1 MRIQRGRAHSA
12 CACFQRSRRVLGSVS
27 VDKLLDTAHH
37 IGSIER
43 AHGRKFDP
51 GRMEL
56 LIRKNPG
63 CECPRTVGVA
73 ITDKNGFLDA
83 FPTLELVR
91 VRLLPPDPPDANSV
105 RKLAATWVRRQ
116 PEYCWRVA
124 MAKRL
129 G

>member
-1 MRIQRGRAHSA
+1 LRIQRGRAHSA

-27 VDKLLDTAHH
+27 VDKVLDTAHH

-83 FPTLELVR
+83 FHNSRPASSAKDQNDTLPAKKMAGCGGAKTR
-91 VRLLPPDPPDANSV
+91 RGIAFDPASGKAP
-105 RKLAATWVRRQ
+105 
-116 PEYCWRVA
+116 
-124 MAKRL
+124 
-129 G
+129 